1 MISIPTASGNSEV
14 YNSQSEDC
22 VVILIGYI
30 SIALLWCIVCP
41 DFDFGENIIYEEFYR
56 KNYIEMILTGIKC
69 K

>member
-1 MISIPTASGNSEV
+1 MISIPTASGGSEV
-14 YNSQSEDC
+14 YTSQSEDC

-30 SIALLWCIVCP
+30 SIVLLWCTVCP

-56 KNYIEMILTGIKC
+56 KNYIEMILTDIKC